1 MTTASRDLLNKERA
15 DLGRKFIELR
25 LSTTV
30 KVGWG
35 VDLFEHGS
43 SLISQGQLR
52 PISPI
57 SGVIGARTA

>member
-1 MTTASRDLLNKERA
+1 MTTASRDLLNKERT
-15 DLGRKFIELR
+15 DLGGKFVELR

-35 VDLFEHGS
+35 LNLVEHGP

-57 SGVIGARTA
+57 